1 MDAKLTARS
10 QPFLDDLEEWLKNLK
25 SISFKEAAPQPEQAA
40 VISVDIIKGFCTVG
54 PLSGPRVAGIV
65 EAIAGLFQRA
75 WAHGIRHILLSQD
88 THEPDAVEF
97 GAWPP
102 HCVRGT
108 EEAETVDEF
117 KRLPFFDQMI
127 VFEKNSISSSQKTG
141 LNGWIAEHP
150 QIDTYIVVGDCTD
163 LCVYQLAMQ
172 LRLEANAYQL
182 RRRVIVPEECVQTYD
197 RSLEAARREGGFA
210 HPGDLMHAIF
220 LYHMALNGI
229 EVVRA
234 VK

>member
-1 MDAKLTARS
+1 MKSGLAVSS
-10 QPFLDDLEEWLKNLK
+10 QPFLDDLDHWLKQFK
-25 SISFKEAAPQPEQAA
+25 TISISEAAPHPEKAA
-40 VISVDIIKGFCTVG
+40 VLSVDILKGFCTVG
-54 PLSGPRVAGIV
+54 PLSGPRVAGV
-65 EAIAGLFQRA
+65 VPAIAALFQRA
-75 WAHGIRHILLSQD
+75 WAHGIRHIILSQD

-117 KRLPFFDQMI
+117 RRLPFFDQI
-127 VFEKNSISSSQKTG
+127 VVFEKNSISSAEKTG
-141 LNGWIAEHP
+141 LNAWIADHP
-150 QIDTYIVVGDCTD
+150 EVDTYFVVGDCTD

-182 RRRVIVPEECVQTYD
+182 QRRVIVPEECVQTYD

-210 HPGDLMHAIF
+210 HPGDLMHAVF

-234 VK
+234 VR

>member
-1 MDAKLTARS
+1 MDRTLSASS
-10 QPFLDDLEEWLKNLK
+10 QPFLDDLDQWLKNLK
-25 SISFKEAAPQPEQAA
+25 TLSMSEAAARPEQVA

-54 PLSGPRVAGIV
+54 PLSSPRVAGIV
-65 EAIAGLFQRA
+65 QPIVALFQLA
-75 WAHGIRHILLSQD
+75 WEHGVRHILLSQD
-88 THEPDAVEF
+88 THEPEAVEF
-97 GAWPP
+97 DAWPP

-117 KRLPFFDQMI
+117 RRLPFFDRMI
-127 VFEKNSISSSQKTG
+127 LFEKNSISSGQKTG
-141 LNGWIAEHP
+141 LNGWIADHP
-150 QIDTYIVVGDCTD
+150 EVDTFIVVGDCTD

-182 RRRVIVPEECVQTYD
+182 QRRVIVPAECVETYD
-197 RSLEAARREGGFA
+197 RTLEAARREGGFA

-229 EVVRA
+229 EVVKA
-234 VK
+234 VR

>member
-1 MDAKLTARS
+1 MDRTLSALS
-10 QPFLDDLEEWLKNLK
+10 QPFLDDLDQWLKDLK
-25 SISFKEAAPQPEQAA
+25 IISMSDAAPRPEQAA
-40 VISVDIIKGFCTVG
+40 VISVDIIKGFCTIG
-54 PLSGPRVAGIV
+54 PLSSPRVAGIV
-65 EAIAGLFQRA
+65 QAIVALLERA
-75 WAHGIRHILLSQD
+75 WDRGIRHILLSQD
-88 THEPDAVEF
+88 THEPEAVEF

-117 KRLPFFDQMI
+117 RRLPFFDRMI
-127 VFEKNSISSSQKTG
+127 LFEKNSISSGQKTG
-141 LNGWIAEHP
+141 LNGWIADHP
-150 QIDTYIVVGDCTD
+150 EVDTFIVVGDCTD

-197 RSLEAARREGGFA
+197 RSLEAARREGGFT
-210 HPGDLMHAIF
+210 HPGDLMHAVF

-229 EVVRA
+229 EVVQA
-234 VK
+234 VR

>member
-1 MDAKLTARS
+1 MKSSLAVSS
-10 QPFLDDLEEWLKNLK
+10 QPFLDDLDDWLQQLK
-25 SISFKEAAPQPEQAA
+25 TISMAEAAPQPPNTT

-65 EAIAGLFQRA
+65 DGIAALFQRA
-75 WAHGIRHILLSQD
+75 WAHGIRHIILSQD
-88 THEPDAVEF
+88 THDPDAVEF

-102 HCVRGT
+102 HCVRGS
-108 EEAETVDEF
+108 EEAETVEEF
-117 KRLPFFDQMI
+117 KRLPFFDQI
-127 VFEKNSISSSQKTG
+127 VVFEKNSISSAEKTG
-141 LNGWIAEHP
+141 LNAWIADHP
-150 QIDTYIVVGDCTD
+150 EIDTYILVGDCTD

-182 RRRVIVPEECVQTYD
+182 QRRVIVPEECVQTYD
-197 RSLEAARREGGFA
+197 RSLDAARREGGFA
-210 HPGDLMHAIF
+210 HPGDLMHAVF

-234 VK
+234 VR